1 MRIGMDIKKIH
12 FYLLKHFLRNILLR
26 YLLLAVY
33 LFLVTKGVMSYSS
46 EKVIRNLLIISLILL
61 ILSTL
66 CYKLIK
72 RKVTTMYHL
81 ARDITAKDVDSLSN
95 IIELYYVVLESTLV
109 LHCVACFLPM
119 FCTAIEVGNLAA
131 SFLVLGVF
139 IIMCVHSKYVEDFEE
154 TFKNKILNF
163 LNIEI
168 ETINETVEEPD
179 EDAVEEMEDNIMLN
193 ENNKLQKD
201 ISENEIDTEKY
212 RESKEGAKDRESEET
227 NVTLNDVIGT
237 MLNSVCGVTIVE
249 KSPTKS
255 EKESD
260 GFSQDDYFSQGKTF
274 SQGNRPNMSSVE
286 SLNRRANVISFLP
299 FMLQL
304 PFLFTNLHN
313 TKLLSFVAIELVAVG
328 ILLIV
333 ISKLFTN
340 FYEMFDENKVFPVSV
355 CLNARIIMLLR
366 FAAIAISSCL
376 GTEIFTI
383 LKYDKL
389 VYAAMGLIVICAILL
404 DHNYKK
410 TTNEI
415 KKLNK

>member
-26 YLLLAVY
+26 YLLLIVC
-33 LFLVTKGVMSYSS
+33 LFLVTKGVVSYRSK
-46 EKVIRNLLIISLILL
+46 EVIRNLLIISLILL
-61 ILSTL
+61 VLSTL

-109 LHCVACFLPM
+109 LHGVACFLPM
-119 FCTAIEVGNLAA
+119 FFTAMEVGNLVA
-131 SFLVLGVF
+131 SFLALGVF
-139 IIMCVHSKYVEDFEE
+139 IIILVHFHYIEDFEE
-154 TFKNKILNF
+154 AFKNKILNF

-168 ETINETVEEPD
+168 ETIEEPD
-179 EDAVEEMEDNIMLN
+179 EEDVDETEDNIMLN
-193 ENNKLQKD
+193 ENNKLPKD
-201 ISENEIDTEKY
+201 VSENEIDTEKY
-212 RESKEGAKDRESEET
+212 RESEEGAKDKESEET
-227 NVTLNDVIGT
+227 GVTLNDVIGT

-255 EKESD
+255 EKELD
-260 GFSQDDYFSQGKTF
+260 GFSQGKTF
-274 SQGNRPNMSSVE
+274 SQDNRPDMSSVE
-286 SLNRRANVISFLP
+286 SLNRMANVIFLLP

-313 TKLLSFVAIELVAVG
+313 TKLLSLVAIELVAVG
-328 ILLIV
+328 ILLIIV
-333 ISKLFTN
+333 SKLFTN

-355 CLNARIIMLLR
+355 CLYARIIMLLR
-366 FAAIAISSCL
+366 FAAVCISSCL

-389 VYAAMGLIVICAILL
+389 VYATMGLIVICAILL
-404 DHNYKK
+404 NHNYKK
-410 TTNEI
+410 TTDEI

>member
-26 YLLLAVY
+26 YLLLIVC
-33 LFLVTKGVMSYSS
+33 LFLVTKGVVSYSS
-46 EKVIRNLLIISLILL
+46 KEVIRNFLIISLILL
-61 ILSTL
+61 VLSTL
-66 CYKLIK
+66 CYKLVK

-81 ARDITAKDVDSLSN
+81 AGDVTAKDVDSLSD
-95 IIELYYVVLESTLV
+95 IIDLYYIFLESALV
-109 LHCVACFLPM
+109 VHIVACYLPM
-119 FCTAIEVGNLAA
+119 LFTAMDVGNLVA
-131 SFLVLGVF
+131 SFLALSAF
-139 IIMCVHSKYVEDFEE
+139 IIILIHFHYMKDFEE

-168 ETINETVEEPD
+168 ETIKEPD
-179 EDAVEEMEDNIMLN
+179 EEDVDETEDNIMLN
-193 ENNKLQKD
+193 ENNKLQ
-201 ISENEIDTEKY
+201 NEVSTEKD
-212 RESKEGAKDRESEET
+212 KESEET
-227 NVTLNDVIGT
+227 GVTLNDAIGT

-249 KSPTKS
+249 KSPAKS
-255 EKESD
+255 EKELD
-260 GFSQDDYFSQGKTF
+260 GFSPDDYFSQGKTF
-274 SQGNRPNMSSVE
+274 SQDNRPDMSSVE
-286 SLNRRANVISFLP
+286 SLNRRANVISLLP

-313 TKLLSFVAIELVAVG
+313 TKLLSLVAIELVAVG

-389 VYAAMGLIVICAILL
+389 VYVAMGLIVICAILL

-410 TTNEI
+410 TTDEI

>member
-61 ILSTL
+61 VLITL

-72 RKVTTMYHL
+72 RKVKTMYHL
-81 ARDITAKDVDSLSN
+81 ARDATAKDVDSLSN

-109 LHCVACFLPM
+109 LHGVACFLPM

-131 SFLVLGVF
+131 SFLALGVF

-168 ETINETVEEPD
+168 ETIKEPD
-179 EDAVEEMEDNIMLN
+179 EEDVDETEDDIMLN
-193 ENNKLQKD
+193 ENNKLPKD
-201 ISENEIDTEKY
+201 VSENEIDTEKY
-212 RESKEGAKDRESEET
+212 RESEEGAKDKESEET
-227 NVTLNDVIGT
+227 GVTLNDVIGT

-255 EKESD
+255 EKELD
-260 GFSQDDYFSQGKTF
+260 GFSQGKTF
-274 SQGNRPNMSSVE
+274 SQGNRPDMSSVE
-286 SLNRRANVISFLP
+286 SLNRRANVIFLLP

-313 TKLLSFVAIELVAVG
+313 TKLLSLVAIELVAVG
-328 ILLIV
+328 ILLIIV
-333 ISKLFTN
+333 SKLFTN

-355 CLNARIIMLLR
+355 CLYARIIMLLR
-366 FAAIAISSCL
+366 FAAVCISSCL

-389 VYAAMGLIVICAILL
+389 VYVAMGLIVICAILL

-410 TTNEI
+410 TTDEI

>member
-109 LHCVACFLPM
+109 LHGVACFLPM

-131 SFLVLGVF
+131 SFLALGVF

-168 ETINETVEEPD
+168 ETINETVEKPD
-179 EDAVEEMEDNIMLN
+179 EDDVEEVEDSIMLN
-193 ENNKLQKD
+193 ENNKLQ
-201 ISENEIDTEKY
+201 NEVSTEKDK
-212 RESKEGAKDRESEET
+212 ESKETG
-227 NVTLNDVIGT
+227 VTLNDVIGT

-255 EKESD
+255 EKELD
-260 GFSQDDYFSQGKTF
+260 GFNSDDYFSQGKTF
-274 SQGNRPNMSSVE
+274 SQDNRPDMSSVE
-286 SLNRRANVISFLP
+286 SLNRRANVISLLP

-313 TKLLSFVAIELVAVG
+313 TKLLSLVAIELVAVG

-389 VYAAMGLIVICAILL
+389 VYVAMGLIVICAILL

>member
-81 ARDITAKDVDSLSN
+81 AGDVTPRDVDSLSN

-109 LHCVACFLPM
+109 LHGVACFLPM

-131 SFLVLGVF
+131 SFLALGVF

-179 EDAVEEMEDNIMLN
+179 EDDVGEMEDNIMLN
-193 ENNKLQKD
+193 ENNKLPKD
-201 ISENEIDTEKY
+201 VSTEKD
-212 RESKEGAKDRESEET
+212 KESEET
-227 NVTLNDVIGT
+227 GVSLNDVIGT
-237 MLNSVCGVTIVE
+237 MLNSLCGVTIVE
-249 KSPTKS
+249 KSPAKS
-255 EKESD
+255 EKELE
-260 GFSQDDYFSQGKTF
+260 GFSSDDYFSQGKTF
-274 SQGNRPNMSSVE
+274 SQDNRPDMSSVE
-286 SLNRRANVISFLP
+286 SLNRRANVISLLP
-299 FMLQL
+299 FMLQI

-313 TKLLSFVAIELVAVG
+313 TKLLSLVAIELVAVG

-366 FAAIAISSCL
+366 FAAVFISSCL

-389 VYAAMGLIVICAILL
+389 VYVAMGLIVICAILL

-410 TTNEI
+410 TTDEI

>member
-26 YLLLAVY
+26 YLLLIVC
-33 LFLVTKGVMSYSS
+33 LFLVTKGVVSYRSK
-46 EKVIRNLLIISLILL
+46 EVIRNLLIISLILL
-61 ILSTL
+61 VLITL
-66 CYKLIK
+66 CYKLVK

-81 ARDITAKDVDSLSN
+81 AGDVTAKDVDSLSD
-95 IIELYYVVLESTLV
+95 IIDLYYIFLESALL
-109 LHCVACFLPM
+109 LHIVACYLPM
-119 FCTAIEVGNLAA
+119 LFTAMEVGNLVA
-131 SFLVLGVF
+131 SFLALGVF
-139 IIMCVHSKYVEDFEE
+139 VIILIHFHYMKDFEE
-154 TFKNKILNF
+154 AFKNKILNF

-168 ETINETVEEPD
+168 ETMNKPDEEDVEE
-179 EDAVEEMEDNIMLN
+179 VEDNIMLN
-193 ENNKLQKD
+193 ENNKLQ
-201 ISENEIDTEKY
+201 NEVSTEKD
-212 RESKEGAKDRESEET
+212 KESEET
-227 NVTLNDVIGT
+227 NVTLNDVIST
-237 MLNSVCGVTIVE
+237 MLNSVCGVTIAE

-255 EKESD
+255 EKELD
-260 GFSQDDYFSQGKTF
+260 GFSPDDYFSQGKTF
-274 SQGNRPNMSSVE
+274 SQGNRPDMSSVE
-286 SLNRRANVISFLP
+286 SLNRRANVISLLP

-313 TKLLSFVAIELVAVG
+313 TKLLSLVAIELVAVG

-389 VYAAMGLIVICAILL
+389 VYATMGLIVICAILL
-404 DHNYKK
+404 NHNYKK
-410 TTNEI
+410 TTDEI

>member
-26 YLLLAVY
+26 YLLLVVC
-33 LFLVTKGVMSYSS
+33 LFLVTKGVVSYRSK
-46 EKVIRNLLIISLILL
+46 EVIRNLLIISLISLVL
-61 ILSTL
+61 ITL
-66 CYKLIK
+66 CYKLVK

-81 ARDITAKDVDSLSN
+81 AGDVTAKNVDSLSD
-95 IIELYYVVLESTLV
+95 IIDLYYILLESALV
-109 LHCVACFLPM
+109 LHIVACYLSMLF
-119 FCTAIEVGNLAA
+119 TAMEVGNLVT
-131 SFLVLGVF
+131 SFLALGVF
-139 IIMCVHSKYVEDFEE
+139 IVILVHFHYMEDFEE
-154 TFKNKILNF
+154 AFKNKILNF

-168 ETINETVEEPD
+168 EAINESDEEDVEE
-179 EDAVEEMEDNIMLN
+179 VEDNIMLN

-201 ISENEIDTEKY
+201 VSENEIDK
-212 RESKEGAKDRESEET
+212 ESEET
-227 NVTLNDVIGT
+227 GVTLNDVIGT

-249 KSPTKS
+249 KSPAKS
-255 EKESD
+255 EKELD
-260 GFSQDDYFSQGKTF
+260 GFSPDDYFSQGKTF
-274 SQGNRPNMSSVE
+274 SQDNRPDMSSVE
-286 SLNRRANVISFLP
+286 SLNRKANVISLLP
-299 FMLQL
+299 FMLQI

-355 CLNARIIMLLR
+355 CLNARMIMLLR
-366 FAAIAISSCL
+366 FAAVCISSCL
-376 GTEIFTI
+376 GTEIFTV

-410 TTNEI
+410 TTDEI

>member
-46 EKVIRNLLIISLILL
+46 EKVIKNLLIISLILL

-72 RKVTTMYHL
+72 RKVATMYHL

-109 LHCVACFLPM
+109 LHGVACFLPM

-131 SFLVLGVF
+131 SFLALSVF
-139 IIMCVHSKYVEDFEE
+139 VIILIHFHYIEDFEE

-168 ETINETVEEPD
+168 ETINETVEKPD
-179 EDAVEEMEDNIMLN
+179 EDDVEEVEDSIMLN
-193 ENNKLQKD
+193 ENNKLQ
-201 ISENEIDTEKY
+201 NEVSTEKD
-212 RESKEGAKDRESEET
+212 KESEET
-227 NVTLNDVIGT
+227 GVTLNDVIGT

-255 EKESD
+255 EKELD
-260 GFSQDDYFSQGKTF
+260 GFSPDDYFSQGKTF
-274 SQGNRPNMSSVE
+274 SQDNRPDMSSVE
-286 SLNRRANVISFLP
+286 SLNRRANVISLLP
-299 FMLQL
+299 FILQL

-313 TKLLSFVAIELVAVG
+313 TKLLSLVAIELVAVG

>member
-26 YLLLAVY
+26 YLLLVVC
-33 LFLVTKGVMSYSS
+33 LFLVTKGVVSYRSK
-46 EKVIRNLLIISLILL
+46 EVIRNLLIISLISLVL
-61 ILSTL
+61 ITL
-66 CYKLIK
+66 CYKLVK

-81 ARDITAKDVDSLSN
+81 AGDVTAKNVDSLSD
-95 IIELYYVVLESTLV
+95 IIDLYYILLESALV
-109 LHCVACFLPM
+109 LHIVACYLPM
-119 FCTAIEVGNLAA
+119 LFTAMEVGNLVT
-131 SFLVLGVF
+131 SFLALGVF
-139 IIMCVHSKYVEDFEE
+139 IVILVHFHYMEDFEE
-154 TFKNKILNF
+154 AFKNKILNF

-168 ETINETVEEPD
+168 EAINESDEEDVEE
-179 EDAVEEMEDNIMLN
+179 VEDNIMLN

-201 ISENEIDTEKY
+201 VSENEIDK
-212 RESKEGAKDRESEET
+212 ESEET
-227 NVTLNDVIGT
+227 GVTLNDVIGT

-249 KSPTKS
+249 KSPAKS
-255 EKESD
+255 EKELD
-260 GFSQDDYFSQGKTF
+260 GFSLDDYFSQGKTF
-274 SQGNRPNMSSVE
+274 SQDNRPDMSSVE
-286 SLNRRANVISFLP
+286 SLNRKANVISLLP
-299 FMLQL
+299 FMLQI

-355 CLNARIIMLLR
+355 CLNARMIMLLR
-366 FAAIAISSCL
+366 FAAVCISSYL
-376 GTEIFTI
+376 GTEIFTV

-410 TTNEI
+410 TTDEI

>member
-26 YLLLAVY
+26 YLLLIVC
-33 LFLVTKGVMSYSS
+33 LFLVTKGIVSYRSK
-46 EKVIRNLLIISLILL
+46 EVIRNLLIISLILL
-61 ILSTL
+61 VLITL
-66 CYKLIK
+66 CYKLVK
-72 RKVTTMYHL
+72 RKVITIYHL
-81 ARDITAKDVDSLSN
+81 AGDVTAKDVDSLSD
-95 IIELYYVVLESTLV
+95 IIDLYYIFLESALV
-109 LHCVACFLPM
+109 LHIVACYLPM
-119 FCTAIEVGNLAA
+119 FFTAMEVGNLVA
-131 SFLVLGVF
+131 SFLALGVF
-139 IIMCVHSKYVEDFEE
+139 IIILVHFHYIEDFEE
-154 TFKNKILNF
+154 AFKNKILNF

-168 ETINETVEEPD
+168 ETIEEPD
-179 EDAVEEMEDNIMLN
+179 EEDVDETEDNIMLN
-193 ENNKLQKD
+193 ENNKLPKD
-201 ISENEIDTEKY
+201 VSENEIDTEKY
-212 RESKEGAKDRESEET
+212 RESEEGAKDKESEET
-227 NVTLNDVIGT
+227 GVTLNDVIGT

-255 EKESD
+255 EKELD
-260 GFSQDDYFSQGKTF
+260 GFSQGKTF
-274 SQGNRPNMSSVE
+274 SQDNRPDMSSVE
-286 SLNRRANVISFLP
+286 SLNRRANVISLLP

-313 TKLLSFVAIELVAVG
+313 TKLLSLVAIELVAVG

-389 VYAAMGLIVICAILL
+389 VYATMGLIVICAILL

>member
-26 YLLLAVY
+26 YLLLIVC
-33 LFLVTKGVMSYSS
+33 LFLVTKGVVSYRSK
-46 EKVIRNLLIISLILL
+46 EVIRNLLIISLISLVL
-61 ILSTL
+61 ITL
-66 CYKLIK
+66 CYKLVK

-81 ARDITAKDVDSLSN
+81 AGDVTAKNVDSLSD
-95 IIELYYVVLESTLV
+95 IIDLYYILLESALV
-109 LHCVACFLPM
+109 LHIVACYLPM
-119 FCTAIEVGNLAA
+119 LFTAMEVGNLVT
-131 SFLVLGVF
+131 SFLALGVF
-139 IIMCVHSKYVEDFEE
+139 IVILVHFHYMEDFEE
-154 TFKNKILNF
+154 AFKNKILNF

-168 ETINETVEEPD
+168 EAINESDEEDVEE
-179 EDAVEEMEDNIMLN
+179 VEDNIMLN

-201 ISENEIDTEKY
+201 VSENEIDK
-212 RESKEGAKDRESEET
+212 ESEET
-227 NVTLNDVIGT
+227 GVTLNDVIGT

-249 KSPTKS
+249 KSPAKS
-255 EKESD
+255 EKELD
-260 GFSQDDYFSQGKTF
+260 GFSPDDYFSQGKTF
-274 SQGNRPNMSSVE
+274 SQDNRPDMSSVE
-286 SLNRRANVISFLP
+286 SLNRRANVISLLP

-313 TKLLSFVAIELVAVG
+313 TKLLSLVAIELVAVG

-389 VYAAMGLIVICAILL
+389 VYVAMGLIVICAILL

-410 TTNEI
+410 TTDEI

>member
-1 MRIGMDIKKIH
+1 MKIKKIH

-26 YLLLAVY
+26 YLLLIVY
-33 LFLVTKGVMSYSS
+33 LFLVTKGIMPYSS
-46 EKVIRNLLIISLILL
+46 KKIVRNILIISLILL

-66 CYKLIK
+66 CYRLVK

-81 ARDITAKDVDSLSN
+81 TGDVTAKDVDSLSD
-95 IIELYYVVLESTLV
+95 IIDLYYVFLESALI
-109 LHCVACFLPM
+109 LHGVACFLPM

-131 SFLVLGVF
+131 SFLALGVF

-168 ETINETVEEPD
+168 EAMNETVEEPG
-179 EDAVEEMEDNIMLN
+179 EDDVEEIEDNIMLN
-193 ENNKLQKD
+193 ENNKLPKD
-201 ISENEIDTEKY
+201 VSENEIDTEKY
-212 RESKEGAKDRESEET
+212 IESEDGAKDKESEET
-227 NVTLNDVIGT
+227 GVTLNDVIGT

-255 EKESD
+255 EKELD
-260 GFSQDDYFSQGKTF
+260 GFSSDDYFSQGKTF
-274 SQGNRPNMSSVE
+274 SQDNRPDMSSVE
-286 SLNRRANVISFLP
+286 SLNRRANVISLLP
-299 FMLQL
+299 FITQL

-313 TKLLSFVAIELVAVG
+313 TKLLSFIVIELVAVG
-328 ILLIV
+328 ILLII
-333 ISKLFTN
+333 ISKLFTK

-366 FAAIAISSCL
+366 FAAVGISSYL
-376 GTEIFTI
+376 STEIFTV

-389 VYAAMGLIVICAILL
+389 VYVAMGLIVICAILL

>member
-109 LHCVACFLPM
+109 LHGVACFLPM

-131 SFLVLGVF
+131 SFLALGVF

-168 ETINETVEEPD
+168 ETINETVEKPD
-179 EDAVEEMEDNIMLN
+179 EDDVEEVEDSIMLN
-193 ENNKLQKD
+193 ENNKLQ
-201 ISENEIDTEKY
+201 NEVSTEKD
-212 RESKEGAKDRESEET
+212 KGSEET
-227 NVTLNDVIGT
+227 GVTLNDVIGT
-237 MLNSVCGVTIVE
+237 MLNSLCGVTIVE
-249 KSPTKS
+249 KSPAKS
-255 EKESD
+255 EKELD
-260 GFSQDDYFSQGKTF
+260 GFSPDDNFSQGKTF
-274 SQGNRPNMSSVE
+274 SQDNRPDMSSVE
-286 SLNRRANVISFLP
+286 SLNRRANVIFLLP

-313 TKLLSFVAIELVAVG
+313 TKLLSLVAIELVAVG
-328 ILLIV
+328 ILLIIV
-333 ISKLFTN
+333 SKLFTN

-355 CLNARIIMLLR
+355 CLYARIIMLLR
-366 FAAIAISSCL
+366 FAAVCISSCL

-389 VYAAMGLIVICAILL
+389 VYATMGLIVICAILL
-404 DHNYKK
+404 NHNYKK
-410 TTNEI
+410 TTDEI

>member
-109 LHCVACFLPM
+109 LHGVACFLPM

-131 SFLVLGVF
+131 SFLALGVF

-168 ETINETVEEPD
+168 ETIKEPD
-179 EDAVEEMEDNIMLN
+179 EEDVDETEDNIMLN
-193 ENNKLQKD
+193 ENNKLPKD
-201 ISENEIDTEKY
+201 VSENEVDTEKY
-212 RESKEGAKDRESEET
+212 RESEEGAKDKESEET
-227 NVTLNDVIGT
+227 GVTLNDVIGT

-260 GFSQDDYFSQGKTF
+260 GFSSDDYFSQGKTF
-274 SQGNRPNMSSVE
+274 SQGNSPNMSSVE
-286 SLNRRANVISFLP
+286 SLNRRANVISLLP

-313 TKLLSFVAIELVAVG
+313 TKLLSLVAIELVAVG

-366 FAAIAISSCL
+366 FAAIAIGSCL

-404 DHNYKK
+404 DYNYKK
-410 TTNEI
+410 TTDEI

>member
-26 YLLLAVY
+26 YLLLVVC
-33 LFLVTKGVMSYSS
+33 LFLVTKGVVSYRSK
-46 EKVIRNLLIISLILL
+46 EVIRNLLIISLILL
-61 ILSTL
+61 VLITL

-72 RKVTTMYHL
+72 RKVTTIYHL
-81 ARDITAKDVDSLSN
+81 AGDVTAKDVDSLSD
-95 IIELYYVVLESTLV
+95 IIDLYYVFLESALV
-109 LHCVACFLPM
+109 LHIVACYLPM
-119 FCTAIEVGNLAA
+119 LFTAMEVGNLVA
-131 SFLVLGVF
+131 SFLALGVF
-139 IIMCVHSKYVEDFEE
+139 VIILIHFHYMKDFEE

-168 ETINETVEEPD
+168 ETIEEPD
-179 EDAVEEMEDNIMLN
+179 EEDVDETEDNIMLN
-193 ENNKLQKD
+193 ENNKLPKD
-201 ISENEIDTEKY
+201 VSENEIDTEKY
-212 RESKEGAKDRESEET
+212 RESEEGAKDKESEET
-227 NVTLNDVIGT
+227 GVTLNDVIGT

-255 EKESD
+255 EKELV
-260 GFSQDDYFSQGKTF
+260 GFSQGKTF
-274 SQGNRPNMSSVE
+274 SQGNRPDMSSVE
-286 SLNRRANVISFLP
+286 SLNRRANVIFLLP

-313 TKLLSFVAIELVAVG
+313 TKLLSLVAIELVAVG
-328 ILLIV
+328 ILLIIV
-333 ISKLFTN
+333 SKLFTN

-355 CLNARIIMLLR
+355 CLYARIIMLLR
-366 FAAIAISSCL
+366 FAAVCISSCL

-389 VYAAMGLIVICAILL
+389 VYATMGLIVICAILL
-404 DHNYKK
+404 NHNYKK
-410 TTNEI
+410 TTDEI

>member
-26 YLLLAVY
+26 YLLLAVC
-33 LFLVTKGVMSYSS
+33 LFLVTKGVVSYSS
-46 EKVIRNLLIISLILL
+46 KEVIRNFLIISLILL
-61 ILSTL
+61 VLSTL
-66 CYKLIK
+66 CYKLVK

-81 ARDITAKDVDSLSN
+81 AGDVTAKDVDSLSD
-95 IIELYYVVLESTLV
+95 IIDLYYLFLESALL
-109 LHCVACFLPM
+109 LHIVACYLPM
-119 FCTAIEVGNLAA
+119 LFTAMEVGNLVA
-131 SFLVLGVF
+131 SFLALGVF
-139 IIMCVHSKYVEDFEE
+139 VILLIHFHYMKDFEE

-168 ETINETVEEPD
+168 KTINKAVEEPD
-179 EDAVEEMEDNIMLN
+179 EDDAEEMEDNIMLN
-193 ENNKLQKD
+193 ENNKLQNEVSTKKD
-201 ISENEIDTEKY
+201 K
-212 RESKEGAKDRESEET
+212 ESEET
-227 NVTLNDVIGT
+227 GVTLNDVIGT

-249 KSPTKS
+249 KSPAKS
-255 EKESD
+255 EKELD
-260 GFSQDDYFSQGKTF
+260 GFSPDDYFSQSKTF

-286 SLNRRANVISFLP
+286 SLNRRANVISLLP

-313 TKLLSFVAIELVAVG
+313 TKLLSLVTIELVAVG

-333 ISKLFTN
+333 ISKLFIN

-389 VYAAMGLIVICAILL
+389 VYVAMGLIVICAILL

-410 TTNEI
+410 TTDEI

>member
-26 YLLLAVY
+26 YLLLIVC
-33 LFLVTKGVMSYSS
+33 LFLVTKGVVSYRSK
-46 EKVIRNLLIISLILL
+46 EVIRNLLIISLILL
-61 ILSTL
+61 VLITL
-66 CYKLIK
+66 CYKLVK

-81 ARDITAKDVDSLSN
+81 AGDVTAKDVDSLSD
-95 IIELYYVVLESTLV
+95 IIDLYYIFLESALL
-109 LHCVACFLPM
+109 LHIVACYLPM
-119 FCTAIEVGNLAA
+119 LFTAMEVGNLVA
-131 SFLVLGVF
+131 SFLALGVF
-139 IIMCVHSKYVEDFEE
+139 VIILIHFHYMKDFEE

-168 ETINETVEEPD
+168 ETIKEPEED
-179 EDAVEEMEDNIMLN
+179 VDEMEDNIMLN
-193 ENNKLQKD
+193 ENNKLPKD
-201 ISENEIDTEKY
+201 VSDNEIDTGKY
-212 RESKEGAKDRESEET
+212 RESEEGAKDKESEET
-227 NVTLNDVIGT
+227 GVTLNDVIGT

-255 EKESD
+255 EKELD
-260 GFSQDDYFSQGKTF
+260 GFSQGKTF
-274 SQGNRPNMSSVE
+274 SQGNRPDMSSVE
-286 SLNRRANVISFLP
+286 SLNRRANVIFLLP

-313 TKLLSFVAIELVAVG
+313 TKLLSLVAIELVAVG
-328 ILLIV
+328 ILLIIV
-333 ISKLFTN
+333 SKLFTN

-355 CLNARIIMLLR
+355 CLYARIIMLLR
-366 FAAIAISSCL
+366 FAAVCISSCL

-389 VYAAMGLIVICAILL
+389 VYATMGLIVICAILL
-404 DHNYKK
+404 NHNYKK
-410 TTNEI
+410 TTDEI

>member
-26 YLLLAVY
+26 YLLLVVC
-33 LFLVTKGVMSYSS
+33 LFLVTKGVVSYSS
-46 EKVIRNLLIISLILL
+46 KEVIRNFLIISLILL
-61 ILSTL
+61 VLSTL
-66 CYKLIK
+66 CYKLVK

-81 ARDITAKDVDSLSN
+81 AGDVTAKDVDSLSD
-95 IIELYYVVLESTLV
+95 IIDLYYIFLESALV
-109 LHCVACFLPM
+109 VHIVACYFPM
-119 FCTAIEVGNLAA
+119 LFTAMEVGNLVA
-131 SFLVLGVF
+131 SFLALGVF
-139 IIMCVHSKYVEDFEE
+139 IIILVHSHYMEDFEE
-154 TFKNKILNF
+154 AFKNKILNF
-163 LNIEI
+163 LNIKI
-168 ETINETVEEPD
+168 ETINET
-179 EDAVEEMEDNIMLN
+179 VEEMEDNIMLN
-193 ENNKLQKD
+193 ENNKLQ
-201 ISENEIDTEKY
+201 NEVSTEKD
-212 RESKEGAKDRESEET
+212 KESEET
-227 NVTLNDVIGT
+227 GVTLDDVIGT

-249 KSPTKS
+249 KSPAKS
-255 EKESD
+255 EKELEGLS
-260 GFSQDDYFSQGKTF
+260 SDDYFSQGKTF
-274 SQGNRPNMSSVE
+274 SQDNRPDMSSVE
-286 SLNRRANVISFLP
+286 SLNSRANVISLLP

-313 TKLLSFVAIELVAVG
+313 TKLLSLVAIELVAVG

-389 VYAAMGLIVICAILL
+389 VYVAMGLIVICAILL

-410 TTNEI
+410 TTDEI

>member
-1 MRIGMDIKKIH
+1 MRIVMNIKKIH

-26 YLLLAVY
+26 YLLLVVC
-33 LFLVTKGVMSYSS
+33 LFLVTKGVVSYRSK
-46 EKVIRNLLIISLILL
+46 EVIRNLLIISLISLVL
-61 ILSTL
+61 ITL
-66 CYKLIK
+66 CYKLVK

-81 ARDITAKDVDSLSN
+81 ARDVTAKDVDSLSD
-95 IIELYYVVLESTLV
+95 IIDLYYLFLESALL
-109 LHCVACFLPM
+109 LHIVACYLPM
-119 FCTAIEVGNLAA
+119 LFTAMEVGNLIA
-131 SFLVLGVF
+131 SFLALGVF
-139 IIMCVHSKYVEDFEE
+139 VILLIHFHYMKDFEE

-168 ETINETVEEPD
+168 ETINETVEED
-179 EDAVEEMEDNIMLN
+179 VDEMEDNMMLN
-193 ENNKLQKD
+193 ENNKLQNKV
-201 ISENEIDTEKY
+201 STEKD
-212 RESKEGAKDRESEET
+212 EENKET
-227 NVTLNDVIGT
+227 TVTLNDVIST
-237 MLNSVCGVTIVE
+237 MLNSVCGVTIAE
-249 KSPTKS
+249 KSTTKS
-255 EKESD
+255 EKELD
-260 GFSQDDYFSQGKTF
+260 DFSQDDYFSQGKTF
-274 SQGNRPNMSSVE
+274 SQDNRPDMPSVE
-286 SLNRRANVISFLP
+286 SLNRRANVISLLP

-389 VYAAMGLIVICAILL
+389 VYVAMGLIVICAILL

-410 TTNEI
+410 TTDEI

>member
-26 YLLLAVY
+26 YLLLIVC
-33 LFLVTKGVMSYSS
+33 LFLVTKGVVSYSS
-46 EKVIRNLLIISLILL
+46 KEVIRNFLIVSLILL
-61 ILSTL
+61 VLSTL
-66 CYKLIK
+66 CYKLVK

-81 ARDITAKDVDSLSN
+81 TGDVTAKDVDSLSD
-95 IIELYYVVLESTLV
+95 IIDLYYLFLESALL
-109 LHCVACFLPM
+109 LHIVACYLPM
-119 FCTAIEVGNLAA
+119 LFTAMEVGNLVA
-131 SFLVLGVF
+131 SFLALGVF
-139 IIMCVHSKYVEDFEE
+139 VILLIHFHYMKDFEE

-168 ETINETVEEPD
+168 ETINETIEEPD
-179 EDAVEEMEDNIMLN
+179 EEDVDETEDNIMLN
-193 ENNKLQKD
+193 ENNKLPKD
-201 ISENEIDTEKY
+201 VSE
-212 RESKEGAKDRESEET
+212 EGAKDKGSEET
-227 NVTLNDVIGT
+227 GVTLNDVIGT
-237 MLNSVCGVTIVE
+237 MLNSLCGVTIVE
-249 KSPTKS
+249 KSTAKS
-255 EKESD
+255 EKELD
-260 GFSQDDYFSQGKTF
+260 GFSPDDNFSQGKIF
-274 SQGNRPNMSSVE
+274 SQDNRPDMSSVE
-286 SLNRRANVISFLP
+286 SLNRRANVIFLLP

-313 TKLLSFVAIELVAVG
+313 TKLLSLVAIELVAVG

-366 FAAIAISSCL
+366 FAAVCISSCL

-389 VYAAMGLIVICAILL
+389 VYATMGLIVICAILL
-404 DHNYKK
+404 NHNYKK
-410 TTNEI
+410 TTDEI

>member
-81 ARDITAKDVDSLSN
+81 AGDITAKDVDSLSN

-109 LHCVACFLPM
+109 LHGVACFLPM

-131 SFLVLGVF
+131 SFLALGVF

-168 ETINETVEEPD
+168 ETIKEPD
-179 EDAVEEMEDNIMLN
+179 EEDVDETEDNIMLN
-193 ENNKLQKD
+193 ENNKLPKD
-201 ISENEIDTEKY
+201 VSENEVNTEKY
-212 RESKEGAKDRESEET
+212 RESEDGAKDKESEET
-227 NVTLNDVIGT
+227 GMTLNDVIGT

-249 KSPTKS
+249 KSPAKS
-255 EKESD
+255 EKELD
-260 GFSQDDYFSQGKTF
+260 GFSSDDYFSQGKTF

-286 SLNRRANVISFLP
+286 SLNRRANVISLLP
-299 FMLQL
+299 FMLQI

-313 TKLLSFVAIELVAVG
+313 TKLLSLVAIELVAVG

-366 FAAIAISSCL
+366 FAAVFISSCL

-389 VYAAMGLIVICAILL
+389 VYVAMGLIVICAILL

-410 TTNEI
+410 TTDEI

>member
-26 YLLLAVY
+26 YLLLAVC
-33 LFLVTKGVMSYSS
+33 LFLVTKGVVSYRSK
-46 EKVIRNLLIISLILL
+46 EVIRNLLIISLISLVL
-61 ILSTL
+61 ITL
-66 CYKLIK
+66 CYKLVK

-81 ARDITAKDVDSLSN
+81 AGDVTVKDVDSLSD
-95 IIELYYVVLESTLV
+95 IIDLYYIFLESALV
-109 LHCVACFLPM
+109 LHIVACYLPM
-119 FCTAIEVGNLAA
+119 LFTAMEVGNLVA
-131 SFLVLGVF
+131 SFLALSIF
-139 IIMCVHSKYVEDFEE
+139 IIILVHFHYIEDFEE
-154 TFKNKILNF
+154 AFKNKILNF

-168 ETINETVEEPD
+168 EAINEPD
-179 EDAVEEMEDNIMLN
+179 EEDVDEMEDNVMLN

-201 ISENEIDTEKY
+201 VSENEIDK
-212 RESKEGAKDRESEET
+212 ESEET
-227 NVTLNDVIGT
+227 GVTLNDVIGT
-237 MLNSVCGVTIVE
+237 MLNSLCGVTIVE
-249 KSPTKS
+249 KSPAKS
-255 EKESD
+255 EKELD
-260 GFSQDDYFSQGKTF
+260 GFSSDDYFSQGKTF

-286 SLNRRANVISFLP
+286 SLNRRANVISLLP
-299 FMLQL
+299 FMLQI

-313 TKLLSFVAIELVAVG
+313 TKLLSLVAIELVAVG

-366 FAAIAISSCL
+366 FAAVFISSCL

-389 VYAAMGLIVICAILL
+389 VYVAMGLIVICAILL

-410 TTNEI
+410 TTDEI

>member
-26 YLLLAVY
+26 YLLLIVC
-33 LFLVTKGVMSYSS
+33 LFLVTKGVVSYRSK
-46 EKVIRNLLIISLILL
+46 EVIRNLLIISLILL
-61 ILSTL
+61 VLITL
-66 CYKLIK
+66 CYKLVK

-81 ARDITAKDVDSLSN
+81 AGDVTAKDVDSLSD
-95 IIELYYVVLESTLV
+95 IIDLYYIFLESALL
-109 LHCVACFLPM
+109 LHIVACYLPM
-119 FCTAIEVGNLAA
+119 LFTAMEVGNLVA
-131 SFLVLGVF
+131 SFLALGVF
-139 IIMCVHSKYVEDFEE
+139 VIILIHFHYMKDFEE

-168 ETINETVEEPD
+168 ETINEAVEEPD
-179 EDAVEEMEDNIMLN
+179 EDDTEEMEDNIMLN
-193 ENNKLQKD
+193 ENNKLPKD
-201 ISENEIDTEKY
+201 VSDNEIDTGKY
-212 RESKEGAKDRESEET
+212 RESEEGAKDKGSEET
-227 NVTLNDVIGT
+227 GVTLNDVIGT

-255 EKESD
+255 EKELD
-260 GFSQDDYFSQGKTF
+260 GFSQGKTF
-274 SQGNRPNMSSVE
+274 SQGNRPDMSSVE
-286 SLNRRANVISFLP
+286 SLNRRANVIFLLP

-313 TKLLSFVAIELVAVG
+313 TKLLSLVAIELVAVG
-328 ILLIV
+328 ILLIIV
-333 ISKLFTN
+333 SKLFTN

-355 CLNARIIMLLR
+355 CLYARIIMLLR
-366 FAAIAISSCL
+366 FAAVCISSCL

-389 VYAAMGLIVICAILL
+389 VYATMGLIVICAILL
-404 DHNYKK
+404 NHNYKK
-410 TTNEI
+410 TTDEI

>member
-26 YLLLAVY
+26 YLLLVVC
-33 LFLVTKGVMSYSS
+33 LFLVTKGVVSYRSK
-46 EKVIRNLLIISLILL
+46 EVIRNLLIISLISLVL
-61 ILSTL
+61 ITL
-66 CYKLIK
+66 CYKLVK

-81 ARDITAKDVDSLSN
+81 AGDVTAKNVDSLSD
-95 IIELYYVVLESTLV
+95 IIDLYYILLESALV
-109 LHCVACFLPM
+109 LHIVACYLPM
-119 FCTAIEVGNLAA
+119 LFTAMEVGNLVT
-131 SFLVLGVF
+131 SFLALCVF
-139 IIMCVHSKYVEDFEE
+139 IVILVHFHYMEDFEE
-154 TFKNKILNF
+154 AFKNKILNF

-168 ETINETVEEPD
+168 EAINESDEEDVEE
-179 EDAVEEMEDNIMLN
+179 VEDNIMLN

-201 ISENEIDTEKY
+201 VSENEIDK
-212 RESKEGAKDRESEET
+212 ESEET
-227 NVTLNDVIGT
+227 GVTLNDVIGT

-249 KSPTKS
+249 KSPAKS
-255 EKESD
+255 EKELD
-260 GFSQDDYFSQGKTF
+260 GFSPDDYFSQGKTF
-274 SQGNRPNMSSVE
+274 SQDNRPDMSLVE
-286 SLNRRANVISFLP
+286 SLNRKANVISLLP
-299 FMLQL
+299 FMLQI

-355 CLNARIIMLLR
+355 CLNARMIMLLR
-366 FAAIAISSCL
+366 FAAVCISSCL
-376 GTEIFTI
+376 GTEIFTV

-410 TTNEI
+410 TTDEI